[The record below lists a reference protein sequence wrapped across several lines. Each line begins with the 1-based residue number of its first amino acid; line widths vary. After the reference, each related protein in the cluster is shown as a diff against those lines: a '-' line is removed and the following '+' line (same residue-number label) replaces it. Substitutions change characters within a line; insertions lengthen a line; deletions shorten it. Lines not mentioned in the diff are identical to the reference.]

1 MIEKSI
7 LKKFIKQGLNI
18 IPVSDKKIP
27 SIKGWKK
34 YQSEMVNLDEMP
46 EYDAVAVITGKVSGN
61 LELIDIDQKY
71 CLHGTLRDRYKQLV
85 DDFSPGL
92 WDKLVECTTKGGGF
106 HLVYRCEE
114 IGTNVKLAS
123 RPSTPEEL
131 EEKKEK
137 FKVLIETRAEGGYFL
152 CKPTVGYD
160 VVKNVLLD
168 PPTISKEE
176 REILLRAA
184 RALDEVPLPLWESQS
199 KPQFNSEGIPSWEAF
214 DDSDEW
220 LNIMK
225 SEGWSVQ
232 RETDTKIFLKRPG
245 DSDSKYSGNFDK
257 RHRLMRIFSSST
269 EFDNSRS
276 YSPSA
281 IFTVLR
287 CGGDFKQGARQLLEM
302 GYGKVP
308 EKKLQRKDESVDL
321 ESDDDLLY
329 NKEDDNNIHLLA
341 EGKLEL
347 GKSTGY
353 TELDDF
359 FRHKRGYFNI
369 LGSHANLGKSWFT
382 WNLILAFC
390 LRNEE
395 SYIIYSPENKVWT
408 IKYNMIRFLFGK
420 DPSRLTRDKISEGVK
435 IIDNYITFIETDE
448 ILSYHSV
455 LEYADKLLKKKKY
468 YGLLID
474 PYNSLTYDFSATD
487 RKLST
492 YEYHFDAARRMKN
505 WSNTRDCT
513 IWATMHGVTEAQRKV
528 HTEAELKG
536 LIKPL
541 IAADLEFGGMW
552 VNACMDMLILHRY
565 ANNPEWKNQTHIHT
579 VKIKEEWSGGKRTM
593 HNEPVVLSLN
603 NGEKD
608 FFGFWCKN
616 GSNPFYN
623 YAKKLNIVQ
632 TKEEPIDVSSQV
644 YEEEKPDLQEYVE
657 YNRGDTF
664 RNIRPTI
671 ETEEEET
678 DVPY

>member
-1 MIEKSI
+1 
-7 LKKFIKQGLNI
+7 
-18 IPVSDKKIP
+18 
-27 SIKGWKK
+27 
-34 YQSEMVNLDEMP
+34 
-46 EYDAVAVITGKVSGN
+46 
-61 LELIDIDQKY
+61 
-71 CLHGTLRDRYKQLV
+71 
-85 DDFSPGL
+85 
-92 WDKLVECTTKGGGF
+92 
-106 HLVYRCEE
+106 
-114 IGTNVKLAS
+114 
-123 RPSTPEEL
+123 
-131 EEKKEK
+131 
-137 FKVLIETRAEGGYFL
+137 
-152 CKPTVGYD
+152 
-160 VVKNVLLD
+160 
-168 PPTISKEE
+168 
-176 REILLRAA
+176 
-184 RALDEVPLPLWESQS
+184 
-199 KPQFNSEGIPSWEAF
+199 
-214 DDSDEW
+214 
-220 LNIMK
+220 
-225 SEGWSVQ
+225 
-232 RETDTKIFLKRPG
+232 
-245 DSDSKYSGNFDK
+245 
-257 RHRLMRIFSSST
+257 MRIISSST